1 MRTLKIIAALAT
13 GMTVAG
19 CSVGEFNTLTAPAGE
34 GSNSHLYGVATT
46 QNINAQI
53 AYGDPA
59 NRIRALNDAFRA
71 AAQDTVTFDF
81 NRSALDGAARAA
93 LNQQVKWLKANP
105 HVRMT
110 VVGHADKVGS
120 DAYNDRLGLRRARAV
135 VAYLARKG
143 ISRGRLDALESR
155 GEREP
160 VVQTE
165 ERERRNRRT
174 VTSVAG
180 FERQYVGDGMDGQVA
195 HSIYDT
201 YQAAPIVARE
211 ASASGAGS

>member
-1 MRTLKIIAALAT
+1 MRKLNIIAVLAT
-13 GMTVAG
+13 GTALAA
-19 CSVGEFNTLTAPAGE
+19 CSTGPAGE
-34 GSNSHLYGVATT
+34 GRNSHLYGVAVA

-59 NRIRALNDAFRA
+59 SRIRALNEAFRA

-81 NRSALDGAARAA
+81 NRTALDSSARAA

-135 VAYLARKG
+135 VAYLSSKG
-143 ISRGRLDALESR
+143 ISRGRLDAVESR
-155 GEREP
+155 GEQEP

-165 ERERRNRRT
+165 DRERRNRRT

-180 FERQYVGDGMDGQVA
+180 FERNYVGDGMNGVA
-195 HSIYDT
+195 AERIYRT
-201 YQAAPIVARE
+201 YVGGKIGVSEAAVE
-211 ASASGAGS
+211 GGG

>member
-1 MRTLKIIAALAT
+1 MRNMKIIAVLAT
-13 GMTVAG
+13 GMALAG
-19 CSVGEFNTLTAPAGE
+19 CTLYGPAGE
-34 GSNSHLYGVATT
+34 GSNSHLYGVATA

-59 NRIRALNDAFRA
+59 SRIRALNEAFRA

-81 NRSALDGAARAA
+81 NRTALDSSARAA
-93 LNQQVKWLKANP
+93 LDQQVKWLKANE

-110 VVGHADKVGS
+110 VVGHADRVGT

-135 VAYLARKG
+135 VAYLARHG
-143 ISRGRLDALESR
+143 ISRGRLDTVESR
-155 GEREP
+155 GESEP
-160 VVQTE
+160 LVQTD

-180 FERQYVGDGMDGQVA
+180 FERHYVGDGMNGRYAERIYQGYVSGKVSVA
-195 HSIYDT
+195 T
-201 YQAAPIVARE
+201 AE
-211 ASASGAGS
+211 AGT

>member
-1 MRTLKIIAALAT
+1 MWKLKTLAALAT
-13 GMTVAG
+13 GMVMAG
-19 CSVGEFNTLTAPAGE
+19 CTLTGSFVGPAGE
-34 GSNSHLYGVATT
+34 GRNSHLYGVATA

-59 NRIRALNDAFRA
+59 RRIRAMNEAFRA

-81 NRSALDGAARAA
+81 NSIVLDGTARAA
-93 LNQQVKWLKANP
+93 LNTQAKWLKAHP

-120 DAYNDRLGLRRARAV
+120 DRYNDRLGLRRARAV
-135 VAYLARKG
+135 VAYLARRG
-143 ISRGRLDALESR
+143 ISRQRLDAVETR

-160 VVQTE
+160 LVQTE
-165 ERERRNRRT
+165 DRERRNRRS

-180 FERQYVGDGMDGQVA
+180 FEKHYVGDGMDGEVA
-195 HSIYDT
+195 ARIYNV
-201 YQAAPIVARE
+201 YQAGGTKV
-211 ASASGAGS
+211 SGADSGT